1 VDADDP
7 ELARLLA
14 AEMESVG
21 NNVRR
26 IANDR
31 GLSIRRLI
39 GKSDLN
45 HQTVFDVLHGRA
57 NPTVKTL
64 LQLAVVL
71 EVDVRDFFDGKPS
84 SSHER

>member
-1 VDADDP
+1 
-7 ELARLLA
+7 
-14 AEMESVG
+14 MESVG

-26 IANDR
+26 IANER

-64 LQLAVVL
+64 LQLAIVL
-71 EVDVRDFFDGKPS
+71 EVDVRDFFDATSPGGG
-84 SSHER
+84 EA